1 MKGLFKKQKK
11 TKKINKKYCKKGGIF
26 PFTRT
31 SKYRDMKTRHSTLQ
45 EVVENL
51 ETQLANCQEKLK
63 ECIKKYPGEY
73 PMTGGIFGLSLAS
86 NYNKIKGEK
95 IGLEQ
100 RITELNAAIEECN
113 NNLLRCETL
122 TKDRHDDWDKSMED
136 VRQKGNTKFRET
148 ESVITPFSQEEF
160 ERTQELANRPQNFGG
175 KKRKTKK
182 AYKKRK
188 GCSRRRR

>member
-1 MKGLFKKQKK
+1 MKGSFRK
-11 TKKINKKYCKKGGIF
+11 TKKSNKKYGKKGRGF
-26 PFTRT
+26 LFTRT
-31 SKYRDMKTRHSTLQ
+31 SKYSDMKTQHSTLQ

-113 NNLLRCETL
+113 NKLLRCETL
-122 TKDRHDDWDKSMED
+122 TKDRHDDWNKSMED
-136 VRQKGNTKFRET
+136 VKEKGNMQFRET

-175 KKRKTKK
+175 KIRKTKK
-182 AYKKRK
+182 AYKKKKRLF
-188 GCSRRRR
+188 S